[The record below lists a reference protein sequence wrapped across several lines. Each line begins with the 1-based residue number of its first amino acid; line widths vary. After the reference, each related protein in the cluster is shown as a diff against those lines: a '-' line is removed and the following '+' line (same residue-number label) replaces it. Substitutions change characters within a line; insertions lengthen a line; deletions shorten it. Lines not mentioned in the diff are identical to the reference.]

1 MSLENEYKINK
12 LLKEWPQGT
21 VYLTS
26 WLVDQGYSNQLLNRY
41 KNSNWIESLGS
52 GAMKRSGDTITV
64 EGALYALQEQRGS
77 SIHLGGKTALS
88 MLGKAHYL
96 AFSARRITLFGNA
109 KEKLPLW
116 FINYKWGAELDYYST
131 SFLPDQLG
139 FVTHELI
146 NFNVQISGAARAMM
160 ECLYLAPQKQD
171 LIECYELMEGLNNL
185 RPDVVQQL
193 LEECS
198 SIKVKRL
205 FLYMAEKAQHSWMN
219 YLKVQKI
226 DLGKGNRSLVEN
238 GVYVSKYRIT
248 VPKELDHYGTL

>member
-12 LLKEWPQGT
+12 LLKDWPQGT

-26 WLVDQGYSNQLLNRY
+26 WLVDQGYSHQLLNRY
-41 KNSNWIESLGS
+41 KNSNWIESVGS
-52 GAMKRSGDTITV
+52 GAMKRSGDTLSV
-64 EGALYALQEQRGS
+64 EGALYALQKQRGS

-88 MLGKAHYL
+88 MLGRAHYL
-96 AFSARRITLFGNA
+96 AFSANRITLFGNA

-116 FINYKWGAELDYYST
+116 FINYKWGVEIDYYST

-139 FVTHELI
+139 FLTHELQ
-146 NFNVQISGAARAMM
+146 NFNIQISGAARAMM
-160 ECLYLAPQKQD
+160 ESLYLAPQKQD

-198 SIKVKRL
+198 SVKVKRL
-205 FLYMAEKAQHSWMN
+205 FLYMAEKAQHPWMN
-219 YLKVQKI
+219 YLEVQKI

-238 GVYVSKYRIT
+238 GVFVSKYRIT
-248 VPKELDHYGTL
+248 VPKELDQYGTL